1 MAREAKRAQAKA
13 REAAAAAVL
22 ATSNNPELSS
32 SRVKVR
38 SKIVI
43 AFSDSQTLWSKKMIA
58 SMHTV

>member
-38 SKIVI
+38 SYILI
-43 AFSDSQTLWSKKMIA
+43 N
-58 SMHTV
+58 

>member
-13 REAAAAAVL
+13 REAAAAAAVL

-38 SKIVI
+38 SDILNLFSIFPCDIV
-43 AFSDSQTLWSKKMIA
+43 T
-58 SMHTV
+58 